1 MPIYKSTLSEKDKER
16 LNKIHSDKN
25 NKSQVKKNLKLPI
38 ILCSIFVVL
47 FISLFIPGKYNF
59 IKSFIL
65 GCFGLFSYSAFAMG
79 IVFSIV
85 YMTKRNLKINKKYVI
100 ILSLILFMIIFISH
114 LIVTNNL
121 NGEVSNI
128 SFWKYIADTYK
139 MKTSIGGAILAIII
153 YPLLFLLK
161 SRILLFIFSGIA
173 LLILSALLY
182 DFIKSSKKPAEPNK
196 VSDDYIELN
205 SFGEIT
211 SKSENENIPITIE
224 AEKKKLEKSIAKQM
238 LGLDNYD
245 SSIIASNM
253 PITDIDNH
261 IQKSRPMTKREY
273 ILTPPEIE
281 IAPVVETPKKR
292 KIWDFESGK
301 EIKDK
306 VEEISPSEVETNKTI
321 TSLDNTETQVYDNEG
336 SDNSYK
342 HDNNWA
348 DDVEKD
354 YIDYD
359 EDVDY
364 SKDDDTQ
371 SATSFEYSNDY
382 LNNIIKNANENL
394 SNINLESVNENS
406 SNINLESVNENL
418 YNNAYDS
425 KNENSTIN
433 SNNDKNEI
441 FTSSQEKEIISST
454 SIKENKINSVGQ
466 ELIPHSDALGIDEN
480 LKKEV
485 TLNPR
490 LAELKERLHNIKNTN
505 NERTQEET
513 TNKVDAEPK
522 RPIVY
527 APYIKPPIELLNL
540 VEKEPAVTEEECL
553 ENIERLEKVLADF
566 KVPAKVINVK
576 VGPAV
581 TRYELS
587 MPQGI
592 SVKKISMISDDIAMT
607 LASNGS
613 VRIEAPIPGKNA
625 VGIEVP
631 NNKVTMVSLR
641 ETMETNEYLTRVNPL
656 SFILGKDINGD
667 VQFCN
672 LDKMPHMLVAGST
685 GSGKSVCLNTM
696 LLSLICKSGPEDLRI
711 ILIDPKMVEFSL
723 YEKLP
728 HLLTPKILT
737 SKEQALEALN
747 WAIKEMDRRYLLL
760 QKYRVVNI
768 KDYNNLPDV
777 KNKLIEK
784 LPFILI
790 VVDEFGD
797 LMIDSRRDLE
807 DKIMKI
813 TQKARAAGIHLVIA
827 TQRPSVDVIT
837 GTIKANLPSRI
848 SFALTNYADSKTVL
862 DQGGA
867 EKLLGKGD
875 MLFKP
880 NGLPEPKRVQGAF
893 VTSEEVSRICDF
905 IREHNPC
912 IYDKSIE
919 DEMNKKQTPT
929 EVKNDDEINL
939 DPILKDVLK
948 YFITINQASISMIQR
963 RFGVGYTRAARIV
976 DQMEDNGFISASDG
990 QKPRQILITMDDWK
1004 NLFE

>member
-16 LNKIHSDKN
+16 LNKIHSEKN
-25 NKSQVKKNLKLPI
+25 NKNQVKKNLKLPI

-59 IKSFIL
+59 IKSVIL
-65 GCFGLFSYSAFAMG
+65 GCFGLFSYSALAMG
-79 IVFSIV
+79 IIFSIV
-85 YMTKRNLKINKKYVI
+85 YMTKRNFKLNKKYVV

-114 LIVTNNL
+114 LIVTNNM

-128 SFWKYIADTYK
+128 SFWRYIADTYK
-139 MKTSIGGAILAIII
+139 MKTSIGGAVFAIIV
-153 YPLLFLLK
+153 YPLLYLLK
-161 SRILLFIFSGIA
+161 SRILLFVFSGIA

-182 DFIKSSKKPAEPNK
+182 DFIKSSKKPAEQNK

-211 SKSENENIPITIE
+211 TKSENENIPITIE
-224 AEKKKLEKSIAKQM
+224 AEKKKLEKSIAKQK

-253 PITDIDNH
+253 PITDVDNH

-281 IAPVVETPKKR
+281 IAPVVEMQKKR

-306 VEEISPSEVETNKTI
+306 VEEISSSEVETNKTV
-321 TSLDNTETQVYDNEG
+321 TSLNDTETKAYNDEF
-336 SDNSYK
+336 SDNSYEL
-342 HDNNWA
+342 DNNWA

-354 YIDYD
+354 YIDFD
-359 EDVDY
+359 EDDY
-364 SKDDDTQ
+364 SKDDKTKGM
-371 SATSFEYSNDY
+371 TSFEYSNDY
-382 LNNIIKNANENL
+382 LNNIIKNAD
-394 SNINLESVNENS
+394 ENS
-406 SNINLESVNENL
+406 SNLNLDSINENQ
-418 YNNAYDS
+418 YNNVYDS
-425 KNENSTIN
+425 ENKNSTIN
-433 SNNDKNEI
+433 SNNDEDEI
-441 FTSSQEKEIISST
+441 LASTQEKEIISST

-466 ELIPHSDALGIDEN
+466 ELISHSDALGIDEN
-480 LKKEV
+480 LKKET

-505 NERTQEET
+505 NERTQDEA
-513 TNKVDAEPK
+513 TNKVDTEPK

-527 APYIKPPIELLNL
+527 APYIKPPIELLNSI
-540 VEKEPAVTEEECL
+540 EKEPAVSEEECL

-592 SVKKISMISDDIAMT
+592 SVKRISMISDDIAMT

-631 NNKVTMVSLR
+631 NNKITMVSLR
-641 ETMETNEYLTRVNPL
+641 ETMETNEYITRVNPL

-696 LLSLICKSGPEDLRI
+696 LISLISKSGPEDLRI

-797 LMIDSRRDLE
+797 LMIDSKRDLE

-893 VTSEEVSRICDF
+893 VSSEEVSRICDF
-905 IREHNPC
+905 IREHNPS

-919 DEMNKKQTPT
+919 DEMNKKQAPT